1 MTSGSPPP
9 QPVTGTSPA
18 NTIRKDSDSVDPLK
32 SSPSDP
38 LTHAPTTNT
47 ANSSKPLVTSS
58 STSNV
63 GSLRIKPSQQ
73 VPTSE
78 PVTPVTFEFP
88 GKAGAGTN
96 KTDSPTLT
104 TPQNAQV
111 NGTPKSPVAENINDD
126 DVFDVRETVNVLTLQ
141 FLSDHAETR
150 IAALEWLLMLH
161 LKAPQKV
168 GPGVP
173 RSASLCTLTDVRRL
187 SREIAV
193 PSLRY
198 LRRYQI
204 LQKTYVPYGVRR

>member
-1 MTSGSPPP
+1 MTAGSPPM
-9 QPVTGTSPA
+9 QPVTGSSPA
-18 NTIRKDSDSVDPLK
+18 NTIRKDIDSVDPLK
-32 SSPSDP
+32 TSPSDP
-38 LTHAPTTNT
+38 LSHSPSTTAAGT
-47 ANSSKPLVTSS
+47 SKPLATSS

-78 PVTPVTFEFP
+78 PVTPISFEFP
-88 GKAGAGTN
+88 GKPGTVNN
-96 KTDSPTLT
+96 KIESPTLT

-111 NGTPKSPVAENINDD
+111 NGSPKTPIAETVNDD

-168 GPGVP
+168 
-173 RSASLCTLTDVRRL
+173 RFHFRITSKETQLTSTDHI
-187 SREIAV
+187 SR
-193 PSLRY
+193 
-198 LRRYQI
+198 Q
-204 LQKTYVPYGVRR
+204 

>member
-1 MTSGSPPP
+1 MTSGSPPTH
-9 QPVTGTSPA
+9 PVTGPSPA
-18 NTIRKDSDSVDPLK
+18 NAIRKDSESVDPLK
-32 SSPSDP
+32 TSPNDP
-38 LTHAPTTNT
+38 LSQSPATAATTG
-47 ANSSKPLVTSS
+47 AKPLATSS

-88 GKAGAGTN
+88 GKAGAGLN
-96 KTDSPTLT
+96 KIDSPTLS
-104 TPQNAQV
+104 TPSTQI
-111 NGTPKSPVAENINDD
+111 NGTPKSPIAETINDE

-168 GPGVP
+168 SC
-173 RSASLCTLTDVRRL
+173 RSMPLAKS
-187 SREIAV
+187 S
-193 PSLRY
+193 
-198 LRRYQI
+198 
-204 LQKTYVPYGVRR
+204 